1 MFLMIF
7 SRHQFPESRF
17 HGGSRMS
24 QVVDRQGEVRGE
36 VILCQHLNMDLYI
49 GVSLA
54 LSTLLALYHQH

>member
-1 MFLMIF
+1 
-7 SRHQFPESRF
+7 
-17 HGGSRMS
+17 MS